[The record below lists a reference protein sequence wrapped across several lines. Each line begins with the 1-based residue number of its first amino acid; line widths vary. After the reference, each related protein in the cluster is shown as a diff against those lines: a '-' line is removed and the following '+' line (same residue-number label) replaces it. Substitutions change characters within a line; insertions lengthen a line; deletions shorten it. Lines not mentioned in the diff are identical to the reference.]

1 MAINKNKHIVINEI
15 IWIRKLL
22 LFFNKDS
29 LLYLISH
36 LHMII
41 LIEKRQCFMD
51 GEFSIFKY

>member
-1 MAINKNKHIVINEI
+1 MAINKNKHIVTNEI

-29 LLYLISH
+29 LQYLISH

-51 GEFSIFKY
+51 AEFSIFKY